1 MLEEMTCSNKILQT
15 FFLFSHFI
23 WSINLI
29 LSLKEFSTDTWAWFF
44 SDTDFS
50 GVVHIFL
57 QKNFDAAAWCKRL
70 IFKNKERKKERKTCK
85 AKKFIFCSV
94 LQFYAI
100 TYCTKNGF
108 FFVKKKKRNTL
119 PISEPLKKLNQPEKF
134 VSFWVFCKIV
144 GILYLEVKKSVR
156 TANV

>member
-1 MLEEMTCSNKILQT
+1 MMQKV
-15 FFLFSHFI
+15 
-23 WSINLI
+23 
-29 LSLKEFSTDTWAWFF
+29 D
-44 SDTDFS
+44 
-50 GVVHIFL
+50 L
-57 QKNFDAAAWCKRL
+57 QKQ
-70 IFKNKERKKERKTCK
+70 RKKKKRETCK

-108 FFVKKKKRNTL
+108 FCQKKKRNTL
-119 PISEPLKKLNQPEKF
+119 PISEPLKKTKLTRKICIF
-134 VSFWVFCKIV
+134 LGFCKIV